1 MLSTVVNYDLELEQL
16 DVKTVFWH
24 GVLEEVIY
32 MEKPA
37 KFIEK
42 GKEGMVC
49 LLEKVIYLE

>member
-16 DVKTVFWH
+16 DVKTAFWH